1 MGACFAK
8 PKTRSLLIDTL
19 QQYSHVTCRS
29 YPLRHPVC
37 TARKYYLG
45 IAIIRFADCFWLDVP
60 TVVSH
65 PAGYIDTGDDS
76 MMNAIQIPLVIL
88 QKGSSLASKPPSI
101 APTVSLL
108 LEALT
113 MWSARVTHIS
123 SDHVLTI
130 ASSGS
135 EAIRSAK

>member
-37 TARKYYLG
+37 TA
-45 IAIIRFADCFWLDVP
+45 P
-60 TVVSH
+60 
-65 PAGYIDTGDDS
+65 GYIDTGDDS

>member
-37 TARKYYLG
+37 TA
-45 IAIIRFADCFWLDVP
+45 P
-60 TVVSH
+60 
-65 PAGYIDTGDDS
+65 GYIDTGDDS

-101 APTVSLL
+101 APTEVKRYGVRNSD
-108 LEALT
+108 
-113 MWSARVTHIS
+113 ARPRLNRE
-123 SDHVLTI
+123 DYCQCL
-130 ASSGS
+130 
-135 EAIRSAK
+135 